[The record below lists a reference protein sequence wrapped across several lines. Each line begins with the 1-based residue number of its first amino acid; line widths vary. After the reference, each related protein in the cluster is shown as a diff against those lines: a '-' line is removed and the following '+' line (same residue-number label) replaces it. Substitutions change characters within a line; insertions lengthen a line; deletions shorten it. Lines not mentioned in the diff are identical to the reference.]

1 MVGAVVGNVIA
12 DASRPSSDR
21 PAPTLNK
28 ADTSGIAAAISDPN
42 MNSSS
47 ASAQISPMSSEVVSL
62 VCWPM
67 LPAFAP

>member
-12 DASRPSSDR
+12 DARIPSRDR
-21 PAPTLNK
+21 PAPTLNS
-28 ADTSGIAAAISDPN
+28 ADTSGIAAAISEPN

-47 ASAQISPMSSEVVSL
+47 ASAQIRPISSEVVSL

-67 LPAFAP
+67 LPALAP